1 MAGDDGSFG
10 LALRFTVDVGNTSLG
25 TWSKCEGIE
34 MHFDVAK
41 YQEGGAPGATWNYT
55 HYATGRANYV
65 PIKLTR
71 AVTQQASS
79 ALLKW
84 LSQQASSPQ
93 PQQVFRCWSV
103 PGTATLPRIWPWP
116 TLSATTPP
124 GRAPRQ
130 PGMTH
135 PGSPPWAA
143 ASLISRLREGGPVP
157 IRCGTWASS
166 ARAPGTPPY
175 LPGPVTRTA

>member
-1 MAGDDGSFG
+1 MADDTSFG

-93 PQQVFRCWSV
+93 PPQPATITLLDTNGKQVQAWTFQEVFPTKYTGPRFDASAAQV
-103 PGTATLPRIWPWP
+103 ATEELE
-116 TLSATTPP
+116 L
-124 GRAPRQ
+124 
-130 PGMTH
+130 TH
-135 PGSPPWAA
+135 QGFM
-143 ASLISRLREGGPVP
+143 
-157 IRCGTWASS
+157 
-166 ARAPGTPPY
+166 
-175 LPGPVTRTA
+175 

>member
-1 MAGDDGSFG
+1 MASDDTSFG

-34 MHFDVAK
+34 MHFDTVK

-71 AVTQQASS
+71 AVTPQAST

-84 LSQQASSPQ
+84 LSQQASSPAAPQ
-93 PQQVFRCWSV
+93 PATITLLDTNGQQVQQWTFQEVFPTKYS
-103 PGTATLPRIWPWP
+103 GPR
-116 TLSATTPP
+116 LDASHAEV
-124 GRAPRQ
+124 A
-130 PGMTH
+130 MEELELTH
-135 PGSPPWAA
+135 QGFM
-143 ASLISRLREGGPVP
+143 
-157 IRCGTWASS
+157 
-166 ARAPGTPPY
+166 
-175 LPGPVTRTA
+175 

>member
-1 MAGDDGSFG
+1 MADDTSFG

-34 MHFDVAK
+34 MHFDITK

-84 LSQQASSPQ
+84 LSQQASSPRH
-93 PQQVFRCWSV
+93 PA
-103 PGTATLPRIWPWP
+103 ATI
-116 TLSATTPP
+116 TLLDTNGSRSSSGRSRRSSRPSTPVRGLTRVRSGRDGGARADPP
-124 GRAPRQ
+124 GIHVMPRD
-130 PGMTH
+130 P
-135 PGSPPWAA
+135 
-143 ASLISRLREGGPVP
+143 
-157 IRCGTWASS
+157 
-166 ARAPGTPPY
+166 ARRG
-175 LPGPVTRTA
+175 

>member
-1 MAGDDGSFG
+1 MASDDTSFG

-34 MHFDVAK
+34 MHFDTMK

-71 AVTQQASS
+71 AVTPQAST

-84 LSQQASSPQ
+84 LSQQASSPAAPQ
-93 PQQVFRCWSV
+93 PAPADTRHDAGPERHAS
-103 PGTATLPRIWPWP
+103 GTAFRRLWPRD
-116 TLSATTPP
+116 LGARTTCC
-124 GRAPRQ
+124 R
-130 PGMTH
+130 
-135 PGSPPWAA
+135 
-143 ASLISRLREGGPVP
+143 
-157 IRCGTWASS
+157 
-166 ARAPGTPPY
+166 
-175 LPGPVTRTA
+175 

>member
-1 MAGDDGSFG
+1 MASDDTSFG

-34 MHFDVAK
+34 MHFDTMK

-71 AVTQQASS
+71 AVTPQAST

-84 LSQQASSPQ
+84 LSQQASSPAAPQ
-93 PQQVFRCWSV
+93 PATIRCSSG
-103 PGTATLPRIWPWP
+103 PSRTCSRRSTA
-116 TLSATTPP
+116 
-124 GRAPRQ
+124 GRASTRATPRSRWRSSS
-130 PGMTH
+130 
-135 PGSPPWAA
+135 SPTRD
-143 ASLISRLREGGPVP
+143 S
-157 IRCGTWASS
+157 CD
-166 ARAPGTPPY
+166 ARATP
-175 LPGPVTRTA
+175 